1 MTDDEYKFLEVFYKR
16 LTIPEQSLINYLN
29 GSLPESIENKKEYID
44 NLFLKFKEFGFID
57 SSDTGVFKITDLGK
71 EKYEEINERK
81 EINKQLE
88 NLHSRRFRLRLSGKV
103 WIAIVILVILISFLT
118 NMVLNHWD
126 KIKDIVEN
134 LMK

>member
-16 LTIPEQSLINYLN
+16 LAVPEQSLVNYLN

-44 NLFLKFKEFGFID
+44 NLFVKFKEFGFID
-57 SSDTGVFKITDLGK
+57 ASDSGVFKITDLGK

-88 NLHSRRFRLRLSGKV
+88 NLHSRRFRFNLGGKFWV
-103 WIAIVILVILISFLT
+103 AIIILVVLISIMT
-118 NMVLNHWD
+118 NLVIVHWE
-126 KIKDIVEN
+126 KIRQLVEK